1 MEKKEISQKFEVAGW
16 RGLSSSL
23 LQKAC
28 SSPAPGLPPAPPAP
42 VQPLPES
49 AARAPSVPAMFPRQ
63 DAAVS
68 LLCCGQLPAEHASFP
83 DRVTI

>member
-28 SSPAPGLPPAPPAP
+28 SSPAPGLPPAP
-42 VQPLPES
+42 
-49 AARAPSVPAMFPRQ
+49 RAPRPGAASPRVCGPGSLSPGNVSPSGRGRVL
-63 DAAVS
+63 AVLWS
-68 LLCCGQLPAEHASFP
+68 TSRGTRLLP
-83 DRVTI
+83 